1 MTSPTNTNG
10 DLATLAALLGHNWLL
25 LVMGIV
31 VAWLV
36 ITRIVETSEA
46 AAKVLGPLGRKI
58 VASYRRRQAQYRR
71 DVAQE
76 AKLIATEIMPNVM
89 PDDYGVVKR
98 QLTNVIERVEDLEIE
113 NAAMRAFIVYDTEW
127 HFRDEL
133 VDASTGK
140 PRESSQPRRI
150 PWEEF
155 LAKWRDGWRPP
166 GLL

>member
-31 VAWLV
+31 VSWLV

-46 AAKVLGPLGRKI
+46 AAKVLGPLGRRI
-58 VASYRRRQAQYRR
+58 VNGYRRRQAQYRH
-71 DVAQE
+71 DVAAE
-76 AKLIATEIMPNVM
+76 AKLIATELVPKVM

-98 QLTNVIERVEDLEIE
+98 QLTNVISRVTDLEIE
-113 NAAMRAFIVYDTEW
+113 NIAMRAFIVFDAEW
-127 HFRDEL
+127 HFQDEL
-133 VDASTGK
+133 VDASLGK
-140 PRESSQPRRI
+140 PRENSRPRRI

-155 LAKWRDGWRPP
+155 LEKWREGWRPP